1 MPDKSNHDDDT
12 STIDNEDCCN
22 DVVAM
27 PNKNIDAVV
36 GQLILFVIIQKIK
49 KTNAK
54 LKRKNQYKLPK
65 IKRNKFVV

>member
-1 MPDKSNHDDDT
+1 MPDKSNDDDDT

-49 KTNAK
+49 KKQMQN
-54 LKRKNQYKLPK
+54 
-65 IKRNKFVV
+65 